1 MVAVIVLDL
10 VLEVQVTFHQ
20 RMVVVVA
27 IDKVETLVVA
37 DHSSSMMVLVQEPK
51 AQPKVHDAAT
61 QAS

>member
-1 MVAVIVLDL
+1 MLDL
-10 VLEVQVTFHQ
+10 VLEVQVAFHQ

-27 IDKVETLVVA
+27 DY
-37 DHSSSMMVLVQEPK
+37 SSSIMVLQEPK